1 MKLGHC
7 SILDLM
13 VHHQRSPKYQ
23 RIWKFSF
30 LKYYVITRDTWIDPK
45 RLWQFPSDHVIL
57 FESKSIKADLCYQIY
72 ANSPCASS
80 YTIKVSRTGHLNF
93 EIFKVGHI
101 DVGIFAWSPEPV
113 HIISRKHRLFDNWV
127 HVIVVLGISHCFPAN
142 SLHRTMFT

>member
-13 VHHQRSPKYQ
+13 VRHQRSPKYQ

-30 LKYYVITRDTWIDPK
+30 YEVLRNNERYLNWPKTAMAVFFGSRDLVK
-45 RLWQFPSDHVIL
+45 
-57 FESKSIKADLCYQIY
+57 SKSITADLCYQIY

-101 DVGIFAWSPEPV
+101 DVGVFAWSPEPV
-113 HIISRKHRLFDNWV
+113 HIISRKHGLFDNWV